1 MKKYLLMFLLMLI
14 LMVCADQ
21 GQAAIIQYYVRLAG
35 HNDCNGLAD
44 VDYSVGVSPACA
56 KLTIYGAVQ
65 QVALDLHGVTANSA
79 TINIQPGTYAET
91 HNIILATGTN
101 QYPELG
107 DGNTYHLHNGS
118 VGKEWT
124 IKGNGGYAVI
134 NAAGIGTYQSYQA
147 VVVSNVDYTQF
158 QYLSVTG
165 AGADTID
172 DFLLSNAEYGLIE
185 HCKSDYWQHGI
196 QTTGSENSIIR
207 YNYVKGSNALGT
219 SSGIKVSNTV
229 TDNTQVYY
237 NLVNLAG
244 GTGGNYHGGIN
255 ISGADGAKVWNNTIY
270 GSHKVGILVWTGAT
284 GVQLRNNLVFGSD
297 TYELVVT
304 TDSQGTFD
312 SDYNL
317 FYRASGKPIYW
328 GGTFAAET
336 GPASGTEYTVAEFAA
351 AVSVDTHSVATDP
364 KTVSTSDFNLLAGS
378 PAINKG
384 TILAGLVLDYAGN
397 TVPKCGAT
405 DIGAYEYQT
414 CGGSGSFGFN
424 FNFSF

>member
-35 HNDCNGLAD
+35 HDTNCNGLVD
-44 VDYSVGVSPACA
+44 VDDSVGVRPNCA
-56 KLTIYGAVQ
+56 KLTIYGGIT
-65 QVALDLHGVTANSA
+65 QVVTDLNGVTANSA
-79 TINIQPGTYAET
+79 TINVQPGTYAET
-91 HNIILATGTN
+91 HNLILSKGDH
-101 QYPELG
+101 YPEIG
-107 DGNTYHLHNGS
+107 DGTLNLHDGTS
-118 VGKEWT
+118 GKEWT
-124 IKGNGGYAVI
+124 IQGNGGVATI
-134 NAAGIGTYQSYQA
+134 DATGIATYQTYGS
-147 VVVSNVDYTQF
+147 VVVSGLDYTRLRYLKVINSNDATKNDF
-158 QYLSVTG
+158 YLS
-165 AGADTID
+165 A
-172 DFLLSNAEYGLIE
+172 AEYGLIE
-185 HCKSDYWQHGI
+185 YCQAYYYNHGI
-196 QTTGSENSIIR
+196 ELSGSENSVVR
-207 YNYVKGSNALGT
+207 YNYIEGSHDAGS
-219 SSGIKVSNTV
+219 SSGIKIGNTI

-237 NLVNLAG
+237 NVINLAG

-328 GGTFAAET
+328 GGTFAAAT
-336 GPASGTEYTVAEFAA
+336 GPADGTEYTVAEFAA